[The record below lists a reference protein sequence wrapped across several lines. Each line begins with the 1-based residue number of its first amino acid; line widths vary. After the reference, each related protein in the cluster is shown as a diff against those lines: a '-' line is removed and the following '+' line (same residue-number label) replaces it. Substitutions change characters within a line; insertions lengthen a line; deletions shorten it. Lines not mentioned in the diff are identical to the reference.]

1 VKRKE
6 PAVIAID
13 TTESIA
19 AQFLGLLLDGHRVDR
34 KSALTTELGKSG
46 WNQSL
51 HVLANYL
58 RWTRLIPV
66 ESDMEENHPRA
77 TYWMTPTE
85 IRRFRDPVGRL
96 EQEAEMLAERT
107 AKRLRNN
114 AKSVQ
119 RLAALVRE
127 CPDDARLMHSVL
139 REATDEL
146 TRAVLSL

>member
-1 VKRKE
+1 MKKRPE
-6 PAVIAID
+6 IVAID
-13 TTESIA
+13 TAEAVA

-34 KSALTTELGKSG
+34 KAALTTELGKSG

-51 HVLANYL
+51 HVLANHL

-66 ESDMEENHPRA
+66 ESDMEQNHPRA
-77 TYWMTPTE
+77 TYWMRPEE

-96 EQEAEMLAERT
+96 EQESEMLAERT
-107 AKRLRNN
+107 QMRLRNN
-114 AKSVQ
+114 AKSAG

-127 CPDDARLMHSVL
+127 RPDDARRMRSVL